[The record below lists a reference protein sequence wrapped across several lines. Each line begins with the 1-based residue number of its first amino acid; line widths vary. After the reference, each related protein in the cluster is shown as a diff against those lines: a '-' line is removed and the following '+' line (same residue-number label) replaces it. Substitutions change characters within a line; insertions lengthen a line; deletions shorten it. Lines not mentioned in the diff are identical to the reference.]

1 MNKTEIKFKYHH
13 QIPDNDCTKLEL
25 IKWRFDELGI
35 KLTDLAEIAKVK
47 INRFRP
53 EVTLEPNVRAVKAV
67 LAKREIQNA
76 LVTSINLDVLAE
88 NKLLVGP
95 LQGMMLDDRG
105 TFGIDELM
113 MNLAELY
120 GTIAL
125 TSAEELDLHKTGIIK
140 EVDDLGKQTEWCT
153 TFLDDQLCMIV
164 GCAVG
169 KLSHEL
175 EINKNKDDDE
185 KMLNSFN

>member
-1 MNKTEIKFKYHH
+1 MYFWG
-13 QIPDNDCTKLEL
+13 LS
-25 IKWRFDELGI
+25 G
-35 KLTDLAEIAKVK
+35 
-47 INRFRP
+47 
-53 EVTLEPNVRAVKAV
+53 
-67 LAKREIQNA
+67 A
-76 LVTSINLDVLAE
+76 L
-88 NKLLVGP
+88 
-95 LQGMMLDDRG
+95 
-105 TFGIDELM
+105 

-140 EVDDLGKQTEWCT
+140 EVDALGKQTEWCT

>member
-1 MNKTEIKFKYHH
+1 MNKTEITFKYHH

-25 IKWRFDELGI
+25 IKWRFDELGV

-47 INRFRP
+47 INCFRP
-53 EVTLEPNVRAVKAV
+53 EVELEPNLRAVKSV
-67 LAKREIQNA
+67 LSKREIQNSLITA
-76 LVTSINLDVLAE
+76 INLDVLAE

-113 MNLAELY
+113 MNLADLY

-125 TSAEELDLHKTGIIK
+125 TNAEELDLHKTGIIK
-140 EVDDLGKQTEWCT
+140 EVDELGKQTEWCT

-175 EINKNKDDDE
+175 EINKNKSDDE

>member
-1 MNKTEIKFKYHH
+1 MEPEISK
-13 QIPDNDCTKLEL
+13 
-25 IKWRFDELGI
+25 
-35 KLTDLAEIAKVK
+35 AK

-53 EVTLEPNVRAVKAV
+53 KVTLEQNLRAVKAV
-67 LAKREIQNA
+67 LAKREIQNS
-76 LVTSINLDVLAE
+76 LVTAINLDVLAE

-95 LQGMMLDDRG
+95 LQEMMLDDRE

-140 EVDDLGKQTEWCT
+140 EVDDLGKQTAWCT

-175 EINKNKDDDE
+175 EVNKNKADDE